1 MESFTEDRQV
11 ISPALWR
18 VWEER
23 TRLRGKAHA
32 RKITAAASAALVLL
46 WLAGMIAHYT
56 LGGSIHILLL
66 VAVAALVIQVLWER
80 RSIL

>member
-1 MESFTEDRQV
+1 METFTDDRDV

-18 VWEER
+18 VWEHES
-23 TRLRGKAHA
+23 RLRGKAHA
-32 RKITAAASAALVLL
+32 RRITLAASAVMLVL
-46 WLAGMIAHYT
+46 WLAGMITGHR

-66 VAVAALVIQVLWER
+66 VAMAALPIQVLWDR